1 MSLAPHKKS
10 SQNKLV
16 TLEDVFRDRLPSLGI
31 REILAPQALK
41 KTCVMPRI
49 KCCRRLAT
57 AHHQEGTI
65 IILSSGAKEKFMA
78 LTDPLRLEFIANLIL
93 GRTALLIFTQCMI
106 LPASLKKLFIRHH
119 IPTAISSLHE
129 NILESRMKAII
140 QEKIK
145 KCVVVHGVALE
156 IQSQGILITG
166 PSGIGKTTAALQV
179 IPKGY
184 VWIADDLAVI
194 KKDQRGRLI
203 ISGHRKIKKYLH
215 TGETGIVVVHH
226 ILNAAQIKNKT
237 ELAAVIDVIRTDADN
252 VSYQFIKKN
261 ILEVSLPCLQIGISR
276 TGYLDKNLLIKATQK
291 LKEVG

>member
-1 MSLAPHKKS
+1 MSLVLCKRN
-10 SQNKLV
+10 SQNKRV
-16 TLEDVFRDRLPSLGI
+16 TLDAIFRDHLLSLGI
-31 REILAPQALK
+31 RQILAPQGLK
-41 KTCVMPRI
+41 KTFDRPHVKYCQRI
-49 KCCRRLAT
+49 GI
-57 AHHQEGTI
+57 AHRKEGAI
-65 IILSSGAKEKFMA
+65 IILSSRAKERLMEQSDA
-78 LTDPLRLEFIANLIL
+78 LQQDFFANLIFCK
-93 GRTALLIFTQCMI
+93 TALLIFAECMTW
-106 LPASLKKLFIRHH
+106 PASLKKLLKHDNM
-119 IPTAISSLHE
+119 PAAISSLHE

-156 IQSQGILITG
+156 IQGQGILITG

-215 TGETGIVVVHH
+215 TGETGIVVVNH
-226 ILNAAQIKNKT
+226 ILNATQIKNKT
-237 ELAAVIDVIRTDADN
+237 ELTAVIDVIRTDADDI
-252 VSYQFIKKN
+252 SYQFIKKN